1 MEEALLALMDMWA
14 RAPRRA
20 RQAVAAIAL
29 AGALLLAFHV
39 ESTAP
44 SGWYY

>member
-1 MEEALLALMDMWA
+1 MGEALLALMDMWA
-14 RAPRRA
+14 RVPRRM
-20 RQAVAAIAL
+20 RQTVAAVAL
-29 AGALLLAFHV
+29 VGALLLAFHV